1 MDNTYFLSQS
11 SSLTLVIIIS
21 LIFAVLGIYHSKKFH
36 GISNYLTANRNIE
49 LFSLTTS
56 LVASALGAWILFGP
70 VAAATWGGIGAVIG
84 YALGTA
90 FPMIFLI
97 YFGKK
102 IRLEFPK
109 GSSLIEFMRKKFG
122 KSLFKLILL
131 MTIFYMFIF
140 LCAEVTAVAVLINYL
155 SGTDL
160 WITALIVLLAT
171 LTYTL
176 YGGLRASIFTDN
188 IQMIVIG
195 FLLLI
200 LILIIG
206 SSTGD
211 NFSFALIKEK
221 NPQLLSSSYIPSYTA
236 GLTFFIAVA
245 ATNLFHQG
253 NWQRVYAAKD
263 YYTLKSALIISF
275 FIIVPIVFL
284 MGFVGM
290 VSFSIDPSARA
301 DLGFF
306 TLLLK
311 EQTEMLSL
319 IIVILGLAL
328 TISTVDTLV
337 NAISSLFVVDG
348 KATFNLDKK
357 TDYLKISKYFIIFL
371 SLIAFGVASKGF
383 DILYLFLLADLFC
396 CAFVFTGSFED
407 GTVFDTNV
415 GKDKPLVFQIGMK
428 EVIPGFEQGI
438 VGANKGS
445 KRKIKIPSMLAYG
458 EKGAGELIPPNS
470 NLIFE
475 FKILDVLSPNYE
487 KIDSEKLENL
497 INENAVALDIRLDNQ
512 WKKTGVIKGSFQETA
527 FDING
532 KFNVYLMD
540 KVRAL
545 AGAESQGI
553 ELIFISHDGKTAEIL
568 GNAFAED
575 LGFTNV
581 YVLDGGIQS
590 WIKSNKPLVSYN

>member
-1 MDNTYFLSQS
+1 MDKTYFISQS
-11 SSLTLVIIIS
+11 ASLTLVIFIS
-21 LIFAVLGIYHSKKFH
+21 LIFTVLGLYHSRKFK
-36 GISNYLTANRNIE
+36 GVNNYLTANRNIGF
-49 LFSLTTS
+49 FSLTTS

-70 VAAATWGGIGAVIG
+70 AAASTWGGIGSVIG

-97 YFGKK
+97 YLGKK
-102 IRLEFPK
+102 IRNEFPK

-140 LCAEVTAVAVLINYL
+140 LCAEVTAVAVLINYI
-155 SGTDL
+155 SGTEL

-195 FLLLI
+195 ILLLI
-200 LILIIG
+200 SITYIL
-206 SSTGD
+206 SNTGD
-211 NFSFALIKEK
+211 TFSFEFIEQK
-221 NPQLLSSSYIPSYTA
+221 NPQLLSSSYVPSYTA

-263 YYTLKSALIISF
+263 YKTLKKSLLVSF
-275 FIIVPIVFL
+275 FIIIPIVFL
-284 MGFVGM
+284 MGFIGL
-290 VSFSIDPSARA
+290 VSFSIDPSQRP

-311 EQTEMLSL
+311 DQTEMLSL
-319 IIVILGLAL
+319 LIIILGLAL

-357 TDYLKISKYFIIFL
+357 TDYLKLSKYFIIFI
-371 SLIAFGVASKGF
+371 SLIAFFIASKGF

-396 CAFVFTGSFED
+396 CAFVY
-407 GTVFDTNV
+407 TVFYSFYNKGINEKTAY
-415 GKDKPLVFQIGMK
+415 IS
-428 EVIPGFEQGI
+428 II
-438 VGANKGS
+438 VGLIGGFLLFPFPDFS
-445 KRKIKIPSMLAYG
+445 KSLLVGILISKESFMPFVSQSLLFLSFVVATFLPAILLKIK
-458 EKGAGELIPPNS
+458 KN
-470 NLIFE
+470 
-475 FKILDVLSPNYE
+475 
-487 KIDSEKLENL
+487 
-497 INENAVALDIRLDNQ
+497 
-512 WKKTGVIKGSFQETA
+512 
-527 FDING
+527 
-532 KFNVYLMD
+532 
-540 KVRAL
+540 
-545 AGAESQGI
+545 
-553 ELIFISHDGKTAEIL
+553 
-568 GNAFAED
+568 
-575 LGFTNV
+575 
-581 YVLDGGIQS
+581 
-590 WIKSNKPLVSYN
+590 